1 MPYEGEFAGYKPLQR
16 IAETERVKSLLRK
29 SRALAAG
36 PAGAPALL
44 PKAPPETSTPLPVF
58 AVAIDGSWAEVDVR
72 NGYPGAKVGYC
83 TVASVL
89 LDLLRVDQLDA
100 NRPVDPREFRKTEEA
115 STLDA
120 AMPGCNVVTRT
131 HTSASDSFR
140 EALYE
145 NFHDVIA
152 DPQDGK
158 SLLDTYEAIL
168 ATRQTQ
174 TASISC
180 PYSQRFKC
188 DKHLSVSAGIATCD
202 CERRLPIYSTD
213 ALRIHE
219 RFHDN
224 ATNGEA
230 FGEVVQVWERI
241 LLLHLFRWFER
252 KDLLYRVPKIAF
264 LVDGPLAMFGHPAW
278 LSPLVKTE
286 LKRLNRIVRELTG
299 NDLLI
304 LGIEK
309 TGAFVTHFE
318 EVDKTPSGEPYFP
331 NRSYALLTDE
341 YIKERIIFSVSEK
354 PYGQDTY
361 FGRKFFYKAKSGAQ
375 IVATLPILDEVQ
387 GDTSKEDISLYPSF
401 GQICCLLDKLVS
413 SRFPNSVGPIISA
426 HANAAIPL
434 TLGTKVLEQLA
445 RALMKSD

>member
-16 IAETERVKSLLRK
+16 IAETERVKSLLKK
-29 SRALAAG
+29 SRALPPG
-36 PAGAPALL
+36 PSGNTCLV
-44 PKAPPETSTPLPVF
+44 PKVSPQASAPLPIF

-89 LDLLRVDQLDA
+89 LDLLKVDQLDA
-100 NRPVDPREFRKTEEA
+100 SRPVDPREFRKTEEA

-131 HTSASDSFR
+131 HTSAIDSFR
-140 EALYE
+140 EVLYE

-168 ATRQTQ
+168 ATRQS
-174 TASISC
+174 AIISC
-180 PYSQRFKC
+180 PYSPRFKC
-188 DKHLSVSAGIATCD
+188 DKHIAVSLGVSTCD
-202 CERRLPIYSTD
+202 CDRRLPIYATD

-224 ATNGEA
+224 STNGEA

-241 LLLHLFRWFER
+241 LLMHLLRWFER
-252 KDLLYRVPKIAF
+252 RDLLYRVPKIAF

-278 LSPLVKTE
+278 LSPLIKTE
-286 LKRLNRIVRELTG
+286 LKRLNKIIRGHTG
-299 NDLLI
+299 NDLII

-309 TGAFVTHFE
+309 TGAFVSHFE
-318 EVDKTPSGEPYFP
+318 EVDKTQSGEPLFP
-331 NRSYALLTDE
+331 KRSYAILTDE
-341 YIKERIIFSVSEK
+341 YIKQRVIFSASEK

-361 FGRKFFYKAKSGAQ
+361 FGRKFFYKAKSGAK
-375 IVATLPILDEVQ
+375 IVATLPILDDTQ
-387 GDTSKEDISLYPSF
+387 DDTSKDDVSCYPSL
-401 GQICCLLDKLVS
+401 GQVCSLLDKLVS
-413 SRFPNSVGPIISA
+413 SRFPNSVGPIVSA

>member
-16 IAETERVKSLLRK
+16 IAETERVKNLLKK
-29 SRALAAG
+29 SRVCLPSAE
-36 PAGAPALL
+36 GAPTLV
-44 PKAPPETSTPLPVF
+44 PKAPPDISMPLPIF

-89 LDLLRVDQLDA
+89 LDLNKVEQLDS

-131 HTSASDSFR
+131 HTSAIDSFR

-152 DPQDGK
+152 DPEDGK
-158 SLLDTYEAIL
+158 SLLDTYEELMGTGHSAVIG
-168 ATRQTQ
+168 
-174 TASISC
+174 C
-180 PYSQRFKC
+180 PYSARSGC
-188 DKHLSVSAGIATCD
+188 GKHISVRSGVGSCD
-202 CERRLPIYSTD
+202 CEHRYPIYSTD

-224 ATNGEA
+224 TTNGEA
-230 FGEVVQVWERI
+230 FGEVVQVWERV
-241 LLLHLFRWFER
+241 LLLHLLRWFER
-252 KDLLYRVPKIAF
+252 RNFLDRVPKIAF

-278 LSPLVKTE
+278 LSPLIKTE
-286 LKRLNRIVRELTG
+286 LKRVNKIVRDRTG
-299 NDLLI
+299 NDLVI
-304 LGIEK
+304 VGVEK
-309 TGAFVTHFE
+309 SGAFVSHFE
-318 EVDKTPSGEPYFP
+318 EVDKIESGEPYFP

-341 YIKERIIFSVSEK
+341 YIKQRIVFSVSDK
-354 PYGQDTY
+354 PYGKDTY
-361 FGRKFFYKAKSGAQ
+361 FGRKFFYKTKSGAR
-375 IVATLPILDEVQ
+375 IVATLPILDDAQ
-387 GDTSKEDISLYPSF
+387 DDISKDDIALYPNF
-401 GQICCLLDKLVS
+401 GCLCNLLDRLVS
-413 SRFPNSVGPIISA
+413 SRFPNAVGPIVTA
-426 HANAAIPL
+426 HSHAAIPL

-445 RALMKSD
+445 RALMKTD